1 MDETSRQR
9 NNFSRSQHLIA
20 ILLAAALFLLWFL
33 FHRISDRDP
42 GNIPGQLLIIVEAA
56 GQVKRPGVY
65 FFKDAPNIK
74 ELLAVAGGVTVK
86 GPISD
91 SILESS
97 ICTGTRVQV
106 LSTDDDRIVINQDLM
121 AARKRVVLGIPLDA
135 NQASAEEFALL
146 PYITA
151 HQAKEIVRLR
161 ERKIRLKGLEEL
173 LAIRGIDSEDLRKLK
188 SYLIVRP

>member
-1 MDETSRQR
+1 MSEALQQGL
-9 NNFSRSQHLIA
+9 NFSRSQHLIA
-20 ILLAAALFLLWFL
+20 ILLATALFLSWFL
-33 FHRISDRDP
+33 FHRISDTDS
-42 GNIPGQLLIIVEAA
+42 GNIPGQPSIIAEAT

-65 FFKDAPNIK
+65 FFETAPNIK

-86 GPISD
+86 GLIPD

-97 ICTGTRVQV
+97 ICTGIRVHV
-106 LSTDDDRIVINQDLM
+106 LSTKDDGIVIRQDLM
-121 AARKRVVLGIPLDA
+121 AARERIVLGIPLDA
-135 NQASAEEFALL
+135 NQATVEELALL

-173 LAIRGIDSEDLRKLK
+173 LTIRGIDSEDLRRLE
-188 SYLIVRP
+188 SYLTVRP

>member
-1 MDETSRQR
+1 MNETPRQG
-9 NNFSRSQHLIA
+9 NNFPPSQHLIA
-20 ILLAAALFLLWFL
+20 ILLAVALFLSWFL
-33 FHRISDRDP
+33 FHRIPDRDP
-42 GNIPGQLLIIVEAA
+42 GNIPGQPLVIAEAA

-65 FFKDAPNIK
+65 FFEHAPNIK
-74 ELLAVAGGVTVK
+74 KLLSVAGGVTVK
-86 GPISD
+86 GLIPA
-91 SILESS
+91 SILENL

-106 LSTDDDRIVINQDLM
+106 LSPEDDRIVVNQDLM
-121 AARKRVVLGIPLDA
+121 AARKRIIVGIPLDA
-135 NQASAEEFALL
+135 NQASVEELALL